1 MTEPPRKRS
10 RRGRRP
16 DEQPQITLAD
26 IGGLEDVKR
35 RLEISFIGPMR
46 SPELRQAYRIS
57 LRGGML
63 LWGPPGCGKTLV
75 ARAVAGE
82 MGAEFINVALNDVLS
97 MWLGN
102 SERNIHA
109 VFEAARNQAPALL
122 FIDELDAIGHKRTGF
137 ANTSGRNVVAQMLM
151 EMEGVSSDNTGVYM
165 LAATNQ
171 PWAVDPALRRPGRF
185 DRTILVLPP
194 DEAARRAI
202 LAYHLKD
209 RPLAPI
215 DLRPFAAETE
225 GYSGADLGLVCRD
238 AAELAMADSLAT
250 GTLRPIDAADLATAL
265 RGVRPSTLEWIAT
278 ARSFAADAR
287 SAGEYD
293 GLLEYLKNQAA
304 AGAGEGPAGAG
315 EGPAGAG
322 EGPAGASE
330 GTACQRCGRPVVV
343 REQGPYAAV
352 QGMHWVCFHYEFE
365 HGDHDVDAA
374 CKDPACPSR
383 MIDKKPPVDWITER
397 GLGR

>member
-1 MTEPPRKRS
+1 MTESTRRRS
-10 RRGRRP
+10 RRSR
-16 DEQPQITLAD
+16 QPEESAPITLAD
-26 IGGLEDVKR
+26 IGGLDDVKR

-46 SPELRQAYRIS
+46 SPDLRQAYRIS

-82 MGAEFINVALNDVLS
+82 MGAQFINVALNDVLS

-102 SERNIHA
+102 SEKNIHA
-109 VFEAARNQAPALL
+109 VFESARNQAPALL
-122 FIDELDAIGHKRTGF
+122 FFDELDALGHKRTGF

-151 EMEGVSSDNTGVYM
+151 EMEGVASDNTGVYM

-209 RPLAPI
+209 RPVAPL
-215 DLRPFAAETE
+215 DLRPFVAETE
-225 GYSGADLGLVCRD
+225 GFSGADLGLVCRD
-238 AAELAMADSLAT
+238 AAELAMAESLAS
-250 GTLRPIDAADLATAL
+250 GTVRPIDAADLATAL
-265 RGVRPSTLEWIAT
+265 KGVRPSTLEWIAT
-278 ARSFAADAR
+278 AQNFAADSR
-287 SAGEYD
+287 SSGEYD
-293 GLLEYLKNQAA
+293 GLLEYLKGCRSGGRSAA
-304 AGAGEGPAGAG
+304 ASSAGPARAVPLSPGAG
-315 EGPAGAG
+315 
-322 EGPAGASE
+322 SR
-330 GTACQRCGRPVVV
+330 CQRCGRPVVV
-343 REQGPYAAV
+343 RARGPYAAV

-365 HGDHDVDAA
+365 HGDREVDLA
-374 CKDPACPSR
+374 CRDPACPSR
-383 MIDKKPPVDWITER
+383 MIDKDPPAGWITER
-397 GLGR
+397 GIER

>member
-1 MTEPPRKRS
+1 MTEPPR
-10 RRGRRP
+10 RRP
-16 DEQPQITLAD
+16 RKNRRLEEPPRITLAD

-102 SERNIHA
+102 SEKNIHA
-109 VFEAARNQAPALL
+109 VFESARNQAPALL
-122 FIDELDAIGHKRTGF
+122 FFDELDAIGHKRTGF

-151 EMEGVSSDNTGVYM
+151 EMEGVASDNTGVYM

-194 DEAARRAI
+194 DETARRAI

-209 RPLAPI
+209 RPVAPL

-225 GYSGADLGLVCRD
+225 GFSGADLGLVCRD
-238 AAELAMADSLAT
+238 AAELAMADSLVS
-250 GTLRPIDAADLATAL
+250 GTVRPIDAADLATAVK
-265 RGVRPSTLEWIAT
+265 GVRPSTLEWIAT
-278 ARSFAADAR
+278 AQNFAANDR
-287 SAGEYD
+287 SSGEYD
-293 GLLEYLKNQAA
+293 GLLDYLESRRFAA
-304 AGAGEGPAGAG
+304 RSGPESTVGEG
-315 EGPAGAG
+315 
-322 EGPAGASE
+322 
-330 GTACQRCGRPVVV
+330 TRCQRCGRPVMV
-343 REQGPYAAV
+343 RGAGPYAAV

-365 HGDHDVDAA
+365 HGDHDVDLA

-383 MIDKKPPVDWITER
+383 MIDKDPPADRMAGRGIER
-397 GLGR
+397 